1 MSASLFF
8 CLCAFGAAL
17 VFALVVNGWRQRIV
31 EELGSSTRST
41 VEEDLPAVS
50 LLVPVRNGAG
60 TITGLLQDL
69 YAQYYS
75 KEKLEVLV
83 LDDHSEDRTVAI
95 VQGFMRTWPQLGL
108 ISLKG
113 EGKKAAIT
121 EGVRI
126 AKSEL
131 IILTDADARC
141 GPERVTSITSRW
153 QRTKPDLL
161 LMPVFTESDGSLLGS
176 IQREE
181 QAGLAA
187 VAAGSALGGV
197 PVLANGANM
206 AFTRSAFAD
215 VGGYKGDPFA
225 SGDDLFLLDRMK
237 QAGRRIDY
245 VLDHRALVTVLAEP
259 TFQRFWQQ
267 RLRWAGKMRGVPGA
281 GKWTGTIALLLPYF
295 LVFVTWSLNAES
307 GVNQGLFRS
316 ALLIGSAWLL
326 WFVPVIGLVRE
337 MKRFLREPHSNLG
350 AILSLLAFMIYAP
363 VIAVVSLIARPVWKG
378 RIIR

>member
-83 LDDHSEDRTVAI
+83 LDDHSEDRTVAL

-141 GPERVTSITSRW
+141 GPERVASITSRW

-267 RLRWAGKMRGVPGA
+267 RLRWAGKMSGVPGA

-307 GVNQGLFRS
+307 AVNQGLFRS